1 MKTGK
6 NKKIMGAVLAAAIL
20 ASSVLP
26 VYAADGSQSGTMK
39 LTVSK
44 EAGYI
49 LTIPS
54 DQNIVFGT
62 VDTGIGEVSVSGEIG
77 TQQAVQVSAV
87 STEFVDAEDAGN
99 SISFELR
106 EGNAAFT
113 QKKWGSQALKDAASK
128 ASLTVHIPSETWGA
142 TGPGTYHASI
152 TFTAEL
158 VDAE

>member
-87 STEFVDAEDAGN
+87 SRNLSMQKMPATVFPLSFV
-99 SISFELR
+99 R
-106 EGNAAFT
+106 EMPHLHRKNG
-113 QKKWGSQALKDAASK
+113 G
-128 ASLTVHIPSETWGA
+128 VRR
-142 TGPGTYHASI
+142 
-152 TFTAEL
+152 
-158 VDAE
+158 